1 MHTYTH
7 TLHLYRSAISISGG
21 TLEWLRS
28 NILVFFCLSVVF
40 IAAIIVG
47 LLLLYH
53 SYLMLSGQTTWEQ
66 VSRNRIAYLKD
77 LQELSNPFDE
87 GCCCNVA
94 RFVCCGLRDWEQV
107 YLSRTKASRTKNSA

>member
-1 MHTYTH
+1 M
-7 TLHLYRSAISISGG
+7 LYRSAISISGS

-28 NILVFFCLSVVF
+28 NILVFFCLSVLF

-66 VSRNRIAYLKD
+66 ASRNRIIYLKD
-77 LQELSNPFDE
+77 LQDLSNPFDE
-87 GCCCNVA
+87 GCCCNIAV
-94 RFVCCGLRDWEQV
+94 FVCSGLRDWEQV
-107 YLSRTKASRTKNSA
+107 YISRTKAYRTKNSA